1 MSAAHKAMD
10 KTFYRMMACSLIEAV
25 NKTET
30 SSQTIA
36 DVERAA
42 AILEKFWLA
51 RQGSVVPRQRRAGQ
65 HTPGKKRAHRDA
77 SLSITCSGTQ
87 AGQTDLSGFPARSRL
102 QA

>member
-1 MSAAHKAMD
+1 MD

-42 AILEKFWLA
+42 AILQKF
-51 RQGSVVPRQRRAGQ
+51 G
-65 HTPGKKRAHRDA
+65 
-77 SLSITCSGTQ
+77 
-87 AGQTDLSGFPARSRL
+87 
-102 QA
+102 